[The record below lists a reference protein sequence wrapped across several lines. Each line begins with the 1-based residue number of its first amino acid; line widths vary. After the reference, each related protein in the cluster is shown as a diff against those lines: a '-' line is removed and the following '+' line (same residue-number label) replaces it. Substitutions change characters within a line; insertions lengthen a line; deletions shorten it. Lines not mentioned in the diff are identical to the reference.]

1 MANIQEV
8 ISFEKKSTSDC
19 YDAALEAF
27 PKAGFS
33 ILKKRE
39 IAYYALAQITIN
51 GNLIDGTIM
60 VRPGGTPQMTV
71 SVGCNEMSEEDL
83 KPISVKLIEAIK
95 TSF

>member
-8 ISFEKKSTSDC
+8 VAFEKKSTSDC
-19 YDAALEAF
+19 YDAALTAF

-39 IAYYALAQITIN
+39 IAYYALAQCTLN
-51 GNLIDGTIM
+51 GALIDGTIM
-60 VRPGGTPQMTV
+60 VRPGSIPQMTV
-71 SVGCNEMSEEDL
+71 SVGCSSLEEDAL
-83 KPISVKLIEAIK
+83 KPLAEKLIQAIK

>member
-19 YDAALEAF
+19 YDAALAAF

-39 IAYYALAQITIN
+39 IAYYALAQCTVN
-51 GNLIDGTIM
+51 GILIDGTIM
-60 VRPGGTPQMTV
+60 VRPGGAPQMTI
-71 SVGCNEMSEEDL
+71 SVGANALDEQTL
-83 KPISVKLIEAIK
+83 KPLLDKLIAAVK
-95 TSF
+95 SSF